1 MRGTHHLR
9 PALLFC
15 ALLLQCVCAV
25 GADKQALYFIDAHSQ
40 VDQTIDLDTVISLM
54 NQAGV
59 QTTILSA
66 VAARSSRDIVIFAR
80 QHPDRIIPAVRMKRR
95 AFNDNDAEYFADL
108 KAEVDSG
115 QFRAMSEV
123 MMYHAQK
130 GGRAPEIV
138 VYPDDDRVQAALRYA
153 VAQNWPFIAH
163 IEFASPSIRD
173 RSRFMRQFEAM
184 LDTYPGHPFAL
195 AHLGQLST
203 GDIRRLIVAHGNLYF
218 LTSRSNPVA
227 AHEGRQ
233 PWVNMFRGPV
243 LAPEW
248 RELAIRY
255 PDRFVLSFDNVRPEM
270 WGAFYL
276 AEARVWRR
284 ALSELPGPVAQAIAH
299 GNAERLWKIPPR

>member
-95 AFNDNDAEYFADL
+95 AFNDNDAEYFRG
-108 KAEVDSG
+108 SQG
-115 QFRAMSEV
+115 
-123 MMYHAQK
+123 
-130 GGRAPEIV
+130 
-138 VYPDDDRVQAALRYA
+138 
-153 VAQNWPFIAH
+153 
-163 IEFASPSIRD
+163 
-173 RSRFMRQFEAM
+173 RSRQWPIQSHVGS
-184 LDTYPGHPFAL
+184 D
-195 AHLGQLST
+195 
-203 GDIRRLIVAHGNLYF
+203 D
-218 LTSRSNPVA
+218 
-227 AHEGRQ
+227 
-233 PWVNMFRGPV
+233 V

-284 ALSELPGPVAQAIAH
+284 ALSELPDPVAQAIAH